1 MLELFFLMFLLT
13 QNLFWALGVLTF
25 TALCAYVVYC
35 AFWATSYKLFS
46 SFWWMEIISSYT
58 YTNPIY
64 SAYNRLRYG
73 CSYDD
78 AWGFDTYLLKMLPVG
93 LKHIR
98 YNEISYSDDI
108 SEKDWNDMIG
118 GIEAYYH
125 VHDCDYENDECPYS
139 HTKLEQDF
147 DHAMFLLT
155 KHFGQLWI

>member
-1 MLELFFLMFLLT
+1 M
-13 QNLFWALGVLTF
+13 
-25 TALCAYVVYC
+25 
-35 AFWATSYKLFS
+35 TSL
-46 SFWWMEIISSYT
+46 YT

-155 KHFGQLWI
+155 KHFDQLWI

>member
-98 YNEISYSDDI
+98 YNEISYSDDV

>member
-1 MLELFFLMFLLT
+1 MLELFFLMFLIT

-35 AFWATSYKLFS
+35 AFWTTTYRLFCLS
-46 SFWWMEIISSYT
+46 WFEEVFSFYA

-64 SAYNRLRYG
+64 AAYNRLRYG

>member
-25 TALCAYVVYC
+25 TGFCGYMVYC
-35 AFWATSYKLFS
+35 AFWTASYKVFS
-46 SFWWMEIISSYT
+46 SYWWMEMTSLYT

-98 YNEISYSDDI
+98 EGGFDDDESRL

-118 GIEAYYH
+118 GIEAYRH
-125 VHDCDYENDECPYS
+125 VHDCDYDECPYS

-147 DHAMFLLT
+147 DYAMFLLT
-155 KHFGQLWI
+155 KHFDQLWI

>member
-1 MLELFFLMFLLT
+1 
-13 QNLFWALGVLTF
+13 
-25 TALCAYVVYC
+25 
-35 AFWATSYKLFS
+35 
-46 SFWWMEIISSYT
+46 MEIISSYT

-64 SAYNRLRYG
+64 AAYNRLRYG

-98 YNEISYSDDI
+98 YGSFGDGIMP
-108 SEKDWNDMIG
+108 EKDWNDMIG

-147 DHAMFLLT
+147 DYAMFLLT
-155 KHFGQLWI
+155 KHFDQLWI